1 MLFNNIYF
9 KITFIF
15 ILLSFI
21 SSNIT
26 SQSDKGFPVK
36 HYLGFNY
43 GGTTGIGLGYRIDL
57 SKVGFQVAGSPI
69 FLTGNDVCYNTALTM
84 TYFFKKSSKIDIL
97 GFLGNTINFSTLKNL
112 PNPQPFAMIQNIGP
126 LFTNINLF
134 NGYNL
139 GFGAGVN
146 IHLVNGLIDLTAK
159 LGYCVYNVDSNP
171 VSSVGSELG
180 VYYKFK
186 N

>member
-1 MLFNNIYF
+1 MLFNNKYF
-9 KITFIF
+9 NLALLIIF
-15 ILLSFI
+15 L

-26 SQSDKGFPVK
+26 SQSEKGFPVK
-36 HYLGFNY
+36 HYFGFNY
-43 GGTTGIGLGYRIDL
+43 GGTTGIGIGYRIDL

-69 FLTGNDVCYNTALTM
+69 FLSGNDVCYNTALTM

-97 GFLGNTINFSTLKNL
+97 SFLGNTINFSTIKNITNL
-112 PNPQPFAMIQNIGP
+112 QMSPMIQNIGP
-126 LFTNINLF
+126 LFTNINLL
-134 NGYNL
+134 NGYNI

-146 IHLVNGLIDLTAK
+146 IHLINGLLDLTAK
-159 LGYCVYNVDSNP
+159 LGYCVYNVDTNP
-171 VSSVGSELG
+171 VSAIGSELG